1 MAGVGWSHFF
11 FLCYVPRSLVLAR
24 ATHFPTSPLSRK
36 PPPAEAAVDTSD
48 MADFSP
54 EQLEACLLQL
64 THPDT
69 EQIKQ
74 AEAAVKVYLKKLAS
88 VGGLMTQL
96 QLSGKPEVR
105 QLAALMLRKKLFKH
119 WPKLD
124 DATQAGVKQA
134 LLARAAEDPV
144 HVVRSAVA
152 TLIASLALHEAPA
165 GKWPELMVFIN
176 TCAASASEDQREIA
190 MKLLQLLGESMG
202 THLQP
207 HFNDLKN
214 IYAAALQDAQSLK
227 VRVASM
233 RAACALVD
241 FLEDHDLRL
250 FQTLVPLQLT
260 VLQQCVANGA
270 EPEAVEFLDVFS
282 EIASNPFPILDQ
294 AFPAFIELLLQV
306 IVHDKLEVSTRAS
319 ASYALGEFLKKK
331 PKTIGKKNLVASIF
345 TTMLNI
351 VAADDDVSCGLISGL
366 LERDQKDSDDDDDE
380 DESPGHLAQ
389 QTLDSLALSV
399 PAKYLNPVVFG
410 ICNEYIQSPDA
421 RKRKAG
427 VLALG
432 ILSEG
437 CCEFMCENVKELL
450 PAVYRV
456 AQDPDQKVREAACF
470 ALGQFAEF
478 LQPNIMDHYA
488 EILPIGIA
496 LLDDS
501 TSAIKATALYVLD
514 EITQSMESHQVLPY
528 LDTLVT
534 KLVTVLR
541 SATPQ
546 LQKMALD
553 ALGSIALGAKDAFL
567 PYFQS
572 VAELIQHFW
581 SITDPKFF
589 FLRGASIECLGY
601 LATALG
607 KDAFRPYFA
616 ASMPFVFASFALDDS
631 ELKEQA
637 FVYFINI
644 TSIFKEEFGPFL
656 DEAAT
661 HVLREIESDEGIRV
675 VDDEEDALE
684 ALDSDDDEDDDDEN
698 VLRHIS
704 IRTDA
709 LNSKVRAVA
718 AVEEMALNCGA
729 IFERYIPKFLEALA
743 PLTEYIHE
751 DVRAA
756 VAEALAALVIC
767 SFDASHPGS
776 GDAQVWTKGEFSKAA
791 VLSGNNVV
799 IVDAVMKS
807 MLEML
812 EDPEEVVVEKTFNA
826 IKAMSARVGPVVTV
840 DHLAEITRVTTAV
853 LSNTHVCQATAE
865 DDDDDEEGAEGGSV
879 LEAASEL
886 IGVLGKC
893 YGDKFLATF
902 QELFPKLLAFATG
915 LRASRDRAA
924 AVGCFAEVLRELGP
938 AALGFVESVF
948 PVVVQGLA
956 SDNFVLK
963 ANSAFC
969 VGILAEVSGEKLYPA
984 YEQILHALRPL
995 FEAEGSDDV
1004 VVDNACAAVARLI
1017 LAGVGSVPLEHV
1029 LPVFLGAMPLKADF
1043 DENGVV
1049 FACLNGLVRSQNA
1062 AVVAFVPQIIEVYA
1076 KALAPSSSL
1085 DEEQQAEV
1093 KACVR
1098 GLAGAFEAQIKEVAA
1113 QLSPELQAA
1122 LSSALH

>member
-1 MAGVGWSHFF
+1 
-11 FLCYVPRSLVLAR
+11 
-24 ATHFPTSPLSRK
+24 
-36 PPPAEAAVDTSD
+36 

-64 THPDT
+64 TNPNT

-74 AEAAVKVYLKKLAS
+74 AEAALKPYLKKISS

-96 QLSGKPEVR
+96 QLSQKAEVR

-119 WPKLD
+119 WPKID
-124 DATQAGVKQA
+124 EGTQAGVKQA

-144 HVVRSAVA
+144 PVVRSAVA
-152 TLIASLALHEAPA
+152 TLISSLALHEVPS
-165 GKWPELMVFIN
+165 GKWPELMIFIN
-176 TCAASASEDQREIA
+176 TGASSGSEDQREIS

-214 IYAAALQDAQSLK
+214 LYIAALQDPQSLK

-233 RAACALVD
+233 RAACALIE
-241 FLEDHDLRL
+241 FLEESDLRG
-250 FQTLVPLQLT
+250 FQTLVPLMIE
-260 VLQQCVANGA
+260 VLQQCIVNGA
-270 EPEAVEFLDVFS
+270 ESEAVEFLDMFS
-282 EIASNPFPILDQ
+282 EIASHPFPILDQ

-319 ASYALGEFLKKK
+319 ASYAIGEFIKKK
-331 PKTIGKKNLVASIF
+331 PKTIGRKNLVGKIF
-345 TTMLNI
+345 TTMLDI
-351 VAADDDVSCGLISGL
+351 VASDDDVSCGLISNL
-366 LERDQKDSDDDDDE
+366 LERDSKEGDDDDE

-399 PAKYLNPVVFG
+399 PAKYLNSVVFG

-437 CCEFMCENVKELL
+437 CCEFMCQNVNELL

-478 LQPNIMDHYA
+478 LQPNITDHYTD
-488 EILPIGIA
+488 ILPIGIA

-501 TSAIKATALYVLD
+501 TKAIKATALYVLD

-534 KLVTVLR
+534 KLMTVLGT
-541 SATPQ
+541 SSPQ
-546 LQKMALD
+546 LQKMSLD
-553 ALGSIALGAKDAFL
+553 ALGSIAIGAKEAFL
-567 PYFQS
+567 PYFTT
-572 VAELIQHFW
+572 VVDLIQPFW
-581 SITDPKFF
+581 NITDPKYF
-589 FLRGASIECLGY
+589 FLRGAAIECLGY

-616 ASMPFVFASFALDDS
+616 PSMPFVFASFDLDDS

-637 FVYFINI
+637 FVYFINV
-644 TSIFKEEFGPFL
+644 TSIFKEEFAPFL
-656 DEAAT
+656 EQAAT
-661 HVLREIESDEGIRV
+661 HVLRAIESDEGIRV
-675 VDDEEDALE
+675 VDDEEDVLE
-684 ALDSDDDEDDDDEN
+684 GLDSDDDEDDDEN
-698 VLRHIS
+698 LLRHIS

-729 IFERYIPKFLEALA
+729 IFEPYIPKFLEALA

-776 GDAQVWTKGEFSKAA
+776 VDTQVWTKGDFNKNI
-791 VLSGNNVV
+791 LTPNNTV
-799 IVDAVMKS
+799 IVNAVMKA
-807 MLEML
+807 LVEDLL

-840 DHLAEITRVTTAV
+840 DHMTKITRVTKAV
-853 LSNTHVCQATAE
+853 LCHEHVCQASAE
-865 DDDDDEEGAEGGSV
+865 DDDDEESEGGSV
-879 LEAASEL
+879 LEASSEL

-893 YGDKFLATF
+893 YGEQFLGTF
-902 QELFPKLLAFATG
+902 QEIFPQLLSFAQG
-915 LRASRDRAA
+915 IRASRDRAA

-938 AALGFVESVF
+938 SSLNFVESVF
-948 PVVVQGLA
+948 PVVIQGLA
-956 SDNFVLK
+956 SGNFVLK

-969 VGILAEVSGEKLYPA
+969 VGILAEISGDKLYAA
-984 YEQILHALRPL
+984 YEQILHAVRPL
-995 FEAEGSDDV
+995 FDAEANDDV

-1017 LAGVGSVPLEHV
+1017 LAGVAHVPLEHV
-1029 LPVFLGAMPLKADF
+1029 LPVFLGALPLKADF
-1043 DENGVV
+1043 DENNVV
-1049 FACLNGLVRSQNA
+1049 FSCLNGLVKSQNP
-1062 AVVAFVPQIIEVYA
+1062 AVVNFIPQIIEVYA
-1076 KALAPSSSL
+1076 KSLASSNV
-1085 DEEQQAEV
+1085 DEEDQVEIKV
-1093 KACVR
+1093 CVR
-1098 GLAGAFEAQIKEVAA
+1098 GLFGLFEAQIKEIAA
-1113 QLSPELQAA
+1113 QLSPELQSA
-1122 LSSALH
+1122 LSSALN

>member
-1 MAGVGWSHFF
+1 
-11 FLCYVPRSLVLAR
+11 
-24 ATHFPTSPLSRK
+24 
-36 PPPAEAAVDTSD
+36 

-69 EQIKQ
+69 EQIKV
-74 AEAAVKVYLKKLAS
+74 AEAAIKAYLKKISS
-88 VGGLMTQL
+88 VAGLMTQL

-124 DATQAGVKQA
+124 AATQVSVKQA
-134 LLARAAEDPV
+134 LLARAAEDPIP
-144 HVVRSAVA
+144 VVRSAVA
-152 TLIASLALHEAPA
+152 TLISSLALHEVPT
-165 GKWPELMVFIN
+165 GKWPELMIFIN
-176 TCAASASEDQREIA
+176 TCASSASEDQRETA

-202 THLQP
+202 TYLQP
-207 HFNDLKN
+207 HFNDLKSL
-214 IYAAALQDAQSLK
+214 YATALQDPQSLK

-233 RAACALVD
+233 RAASALVE
-241 FLEDHDLRL
+241 FLEEPDLRG
-250 FQTLVPLQLT
+250 FTTLVPMQIE
-260 VLQQCVANGA
+260 VLQQCVVNGA
-270 EPEAVEFLDVFS
+270 ESEAVEFLDVFS
-282 EIASNPFPILDQ
+282 EIASHPFPILDQ

-319 ASYALGEFLKKK
+319 ASYALGEFIKKK
-331 PKTIGKKNLVASIF
+331 PKTIGKKNLVAKIF
-345 TTMLNI
+345 ATMLDI
-351 VAADDDVSCGLISGL
+351 VANDDDVSCGLISNL
-366 LERDQKDSDDDDDE
+366 LERDTKDAGDEDDE

-399 PAKYLNPVVFG
+399 PAKYLNTVVFG

-437 CCEFMCENVKELL
+437 CCEFMCDNVTELL

-478 LQPNIMDHYA
+478 LQPNITDHYSD
-488 EILPIGIA
+488 ILPIGIA
-496 LLDDS
+496 LLDDA
-501 TSAIKATALYVLD
+501 TNAIKATALYVLD
-514 EITQSMESHQVLPY
+514 EITQSMESDQVLPY
-528 LDTLVT
+528 LETLVT
-534 KLVTVLR
+534 KLVNVLR
-541 SATPQ
+541 SSPPQ

-553 ALGSIALGAKDAFL
+553 ALGSIAIGAKEAFL
-567 PYFQS
+567 PYFP
-572 VAELIQHFW
+572 VVVELIQPFW
-581 SITDPKFF
+581 GITDPKYF
-589 FLRGASIECLGY
+589 FLRGAGIECLGY

-607 KDAFRPYFA
+607 KEAFRPYFA
-616 ASMPFVFASFALDDS
+616 PSMPFVFASFELDDS

-644 TSIFKEEFGPFL
+644 TSIFKEEFEPFL
-656 DEAAT
+656 EAAAT
-661 HVLREIESDEGIRV
+661 HVLKEIESDEGIRV
-675 VDDEEDALE
+675 VDDEEDVLE
-684 ALDSDDDEDDDDEN
+684 GLDSDDDEDEDEN
-698 VLRHIS
+698 VMRHIS

-729 IFERYIPKFLEALA
+729 IFDKYIPKFLEALA

-776 GDAQVWTKGEFSKAA
+776 VDAQVWTKGDFNKSI
-791 VLSGNNVV
+791 LSANNGV
-799 IVDAVMKS
+799 IVNAVMKS
-807 MLEML
+807 LVEELL

-840 DHLAEITRVTTAV
+840 DHLAEITRVTQAV
-853 LSNTHVCQATAE
+853 LTHTHICQASAE
-865 DDDDDEEGAEGGSV
+865 DDDEDEESEGGSV
-879 LEAASEL
+879 LESASEL

-893 YGDKFLATF
+893 YGEHFLATF
-902 QELFPKLLAFATG
+902 QELFPHLLAFATG

-938 AALGFVESVF
+938 SSLNFVESVF
-948 PVVVQGLA
+948 PVVIQGLA
-956 SDNFVLK
+956 SDNYVLK

-969 VGILAEVSGEKLYPA
+969 VGILAEISGDKLYSA
-984 YEQILHALRPL
+984 YEQILHAVRPL
-995 FEAEGSDDV
+995 FVAEGSDDV

-1017 LAGVGSVPLEHV
+1017 LAGVAHVPLEHV

-1043 DENGVV
+1043 DENPVV
-1049 FACLNGLVRSQNA
+1049 FQCLNGLVQSQNA

-1076 KALAPSSSL
+1076 KALAPDSSV

-1093 KACVR
+1093 KLCVR
-1098 GLAGAFEAQIKEVAA
+1098 GLFGAFEAQIKEVAA

-1122 LSSALH
+1122 LSSALN

>member
-1 MAGVGWSHFF
+1 
-11 FLCYVPRSLVLAR
+11 
-24 ATHFPTSPLSRK
+24 
-36 PPPAEAAVDTSD
+36 

-74 AEAAVKVYLKKLAS
+74 AEAAIKVYLKKIAS

-96 QLSGKPEVR
+96 QLSAKPEVR

-124 DATQAGVKQA
+124 AATQAGVKQA

-152 TLIASLALHEAPA
+152 TLIASLALHEVPA
-165 GKWPELMVFIN
+165 GKWPELMVYIN
-176 TCAASASEDQREIA
+176 TLAASASEDQREIA

-207 HFNDLKN
+207 HFNGLKP

-241 FLEDHDLRL
+241 FLEDHDLRS
-250 FQTLVPLQLT
+250 FQSLVPLQLT

-331 PKTIGKKNLVASIF
+331 PKTIGKKHLVASIF

-351 VAADDDVSCGLISGL
+351 VAGDDDVSCGLISGL
-366 LERDQKDSDDDDDE
+366 LERDQQDGDGDGDDDDE

-421 RKRKAG
+421 RRRKAG

-437 CCEFMCENVKELL
+437 CCDFMCENVTELL

-456 AQDPDQKVREAACF
+456 AQDPEQKVREAACF

-478 LQPNIMDHYA
+478 LQPNIMDHYS

-534 KLVTVLR
+534 KLVAVLR

-553 ALGSIALGAKDAFL
+553 ALGSIALGAKEAFL

-581 SITDPKFF
+581 SITEPKFF

-616 ASMPFVFASFALDDS
+616 ASMPFVFASFELDDS

-644 TSIFKEEFGPFL
+644 TSIFKDEFAPFL
-656 DEAAT
+656 EQAAM

-675 VDDEEDALE
+675 VDDDEDALE
-684 ALDSDDDEDDDDEN
+684 ALDSDDDEDDDEN

-729 IFERYIPKFLEALA
+729 IFDRFIPKFLEALA

-756 VAEALAALVIC
+756 VAEALAALAIS
-767 SFDASHPGS
+767 SFDAAHPGS
-776 GDAQVWTKGEFSKAA
+776 VDAQVWVKGDVGNAA
-791 VLSGNNVV
+791 LLSANNAL

-807 MLEML
+807 LLEML
-812 EDPEEVVVEKTFNA
+812 EDPEEVVVEKAFNA
-826 IKAMSARVGPVVTV
+826 IKAMSARLGPIVTAP
-840 DHLAEITRVTTAV
+840 HLVEIARVTTAV
-853 LSNTHVCQATAE
+853 LTHTHVCQATAE
-865 DDDDDEEGAEGGSV
+865 DDDEEEGAEGGSV

-886 IGVLGKC
+886 VGVLGKC

-948 PVVVQGLA
+948 PVAVQGLA
-956 SDNFVLK
+956 SDNYVLK

-984 YEQILHALRPL
+984 YEQILTALRPL
-995 FEAEGSDDV
+995 FESAGSDEV
-1004 VVDNACAAVARLI
+1004 VADNACAAVARLI
-1017 LAGVGSVPLEHV
+1017 IAGGSAVPLEHV
-1029 LPVFLGAMPLKADF
+1029 LPVFVGALPLKADF

-1049 FACLNGLVRSQNA
+1049 FQCLNGLVKSLSPV
-1062 AVVAFVPQIIEVYA
+1062 VVALVPQIIEVYA

-1085 DEEQQAEV
+1085 DEEQQVEV
-1093 KACVR
+1093 KLCVR
-1098 GLAGAFEAQIKEVAA
+1098 GLFGAFEAQIKEVAA

-1122 LSSALH
+1122 LASALN

>member
-1 MAGVGWSHFF
+1 
-11 FLCYVPRSLVLAR
+11 
-24 ATHFPTSPLSRK
+24 
-36 PPPAEAAVDTSD
+36 
-48 MADFSP
+48 MADFTP

-74 AEAAVKVYLKKLAS
+74 AEVAIKVYLKKISS

-96 QLSGKPEVR
+96 QLSQKAEVR
-105 QLAALMLRKKLFKH
+105 QLAALMLRKKVFKH

-124 DATQAGVKQA
+124 EATQAGVKQA
-134 LLARAAEDPV
+134 LLVRAAEDPV
-144 HVVRSAVA
+144 PVVRSTVA
-152 TLIASLALHEAPA
+152 TLISSLALHEVPT

-176 TCAASASEDQREIA
+176 TCASSANEDQREIS

-214 IYAAALQDAQSLK
+214 LYAAALQDPQSLK

-233 RAACALVD
+233 RAACALIE
-241 FLEDHDLRL
+241 FLEEADLRG
-250 FQTLVPLQLT
+250 FQSLVPLMIE
-260 VLQQCVANGA
+260 VLQQCVVNGA
-270 EPEAVEFLDVFS
+270 ESEAVEFLDVFS
-282 EIASNPFPILDQ
+282 EIASHPFPILDQ

-319 ASYALGEFLKKK
+319 ASYAIGEFIKKK
-331 PKTIGKKNLVASIF
+331 PKTIGKKNLVAKIF
-345 TTMLNI
+345 TTMLDI
-351 VAADDDVSCGLISGL
+351 VANDDDVSCGLISNL
-366 LERDQKDSDDDDDE
+366 LERDSKDADDDDE
-380 DESPGHLAQ
+380 DDESPGHLAQ
-389 QTLDSLALSV
+389 QTLDTLALSV
-399 PAKYLNPVVFG
+399 PAKYLNTVVFG

-437 CCEFMCENVKELL
+437 CCEFMCQNVNELL

-478 LQPNIMDHYA
+478 LQPNITDHYTD
-488 EILPIGIA
+488 ILPIGIA

-501 TSAIKATALYVLD
+501 TKAIKATALYVLD

-534 KLVTVLR
+534 KLVNVLR
-541 SATPQ
+541 TSSPQ
-546 LQKMALD
+546 LQKMSLD
-553 ALGSIALGAKDAFL
+553 ALGSIAIGAKDAFL
-567 PYFQS
+567 PYFTS
-572 VAELIQHFW
+572 VAELIQPFW

-589 FLRGASIECLGY
+589 FLRGAAIECLGY

-616 ASMPFVFASFALDDS
+616 PSMPFVFASFDLDDS

-637 FVYFINI
+637 FVYFINV
-644 TSIFKEEFGPFL
+644 TSIFKEEFAPFL
-656 DEAAT
+656 EQTAT
-661 HVLREIESDEGIRV
+661 YVLQAIESDEGIRV
-675 VDDEEDALE
+675 VDDEEDVLE
-684 ALDSDDDEDDDDEN
+684 GLDSDDDEDDDEN
-698 VLRHIS
+698 LLRHIS

-729 IFERYIPKFLEALA
+729 IFEPYIPKFLEALA

-776 GDAQVWTKGEFSKAA
+776 VDTQVWSKGDFNKNI
-791 VLSGNNVV
+791 LTPNNAV
-799 IVDAVMKS
+799 IVNAVMKA
-807 MLEML
+807 LVEDLL

-826 IKAMSARVGPVVTV
+826 IKAMSARVGPVITV
-840 DHLAEITRVTTAV
+840 DHMAEISRITKAV
-853 LSNTHVCQATAE
+853 LSHEHVCQASAE
-865 DDDDDEEGAEGGSV
+865 DDDEEESEGGSV
-879 LEAASEL
+879 LESASEL

-893 YGDKFLATF
+893 YGEHFLATF
-902 QELFPKLLAFATG
+902 QEIFPQLLSFATG

-938 AALGFVESVF
+938 SSLNFVESVF
-948 PVVVQGLA
+948 PVVIQGLA

-969 VGILAEVSGEKLYPA
+969 VGILAEISGDKLYAA
-984 YEQILHALRPL
+984 YEQILHAVRPL
-995 FEAEGSDDV
+995 FAADANDDV

-1017 LAGVGSVPLEHV
+1017 LAGVAHVPLEHV
-1029 LPVFLGAMPLKADF
+1029 LPVFLSALPLKADF
-1043 DENGVV
+1043 DESNVV
-1049 FACLNGLVRSQNA
+1049 FSCLNGLVKSQNP
-1062 AVVAFVPQIIEVYA
+1062 AVVNFIPQIIEVYA
-1076 KALAPSSSL
+1076 KSLTPSSNV
-1085 DEEQQAEV
+1085 DEEDQAEI
-1093 KACVR
+1093 KLCVR
-1098 GLAGAFEAQIKEVAA
+1098 GLFGAFEAQIKEVAA
-1113 QLSPELQAA
+1113 QLSPELQSA
-1122 LSSALH
+1122 LSSALN

>member
-1 MAGVGWSHFF
+1 
-11 FLCYVPRSLVLAR
+11 
-24 ATHFPTSPLSRK
+24 
-36 PPPAEAAVDTSD
+36 

-64 THPDT
+64 TNPDT

-74 AEAAVKVYLKKLAS
+74 AEAAIKVYLKKIVS
-88 VGGLMTQL
+88 VVGLMTQL
-96 QLSGKPEVR
+96 QHSAKPEVR

-124 DATQAGVKQA
+124 EPTKAGVKQA

-144 HVVRSAVA
+144 PVVRSAVA
-152 TLIASLALHEAPA
+152 TLISSLALHEVPA
-165 GKWPELMVFIN
+165 GKWPELMIFIN
-176 TCAASASEDQREIA
+176 TCASSSSEDQREIS
-190 MKLLQLLGESMG
+190 MKLLQLLSESMG

-207 HFNDLKN
+207 HFNDLKTL
-214 IYAAALQDAQSLK
+214 YAAGLQDPQSLK

-233 RAACALVD
+233 RAACAIVE
-241 FLEDHDLRL
+241 FLEEHDLRN
-250 FQTLVPLQLT
+250 FQSLVPLQIA
-260 VLQQCVANGA
+260 VLQQCVVNGA

-282 EIASNPFPILDQ
+282 EIASHPFPILDQ
-294 AFPAFIELLLQV
+294 SFPAFIELLLQV

-331 PKTIGKKNLVASIF
+331 PKTIGKKQLVGKIF
-345 TTMLNI
+345 TTMLDI
-351 VAADDDVSCGLISGL
+351 VAGDDDVSCGLISNL
-366 LERDQKDSDDDDDE
+366 LERDTKDADDDDE

-399 PAKYLNPVVFG
+399 PAKYLNSVVFG

-437 CCEFMCENVKELL
+437 CCEFMCENVTDLL

-456 AQDPDQKVREAACF
+456 AQDPEQKVREAACF

-478 LQPNIMDHYA
+478 LQPNITDHYTD
-488 EILPIGIA
+488 ILPIGIA

-501 TSAIKATALYVLD
+501 TNAIKATALYVLD
-514 EITQSMESHQVLPY
+514 EITQSMDSHQVLPY

-534 KLVTVLR
+534 KLVAVLR
-541 SATPQ
+541 ASTPQ

-553 ALGSIALGAKDAFL
+553 ALGSIAIGAKDAFQ

-581 SITDPKFF
+581 SITDPKYF
-589 FLRGASIECLGY
+589 FLRGAAIECLGY

-616 ASMPFVFASFALDDS
+616 PSMPFVFASFELDDS

-644 TSIFKEEFGPFL
+644 TSIFKDEFAPFL
-656 DEAAT
+656 EQAAM
-661 HVLREIESDEGIRV
+661 HVLHEIESDEGIRV
-675 VDDEEDALE
+675 VDDEEDVLE
-684 ALDSDDDEDDDDEN
+684 GLDSDDDEDDDEN

-776 GDAQVWTKGEFSKAA
+776 VDAQVWTKGDISKSI
-791 VLSGNNVV
+791 LSGNNTV
-799 IVDAVMKS
+799 IVEAVMKS
-807 MLEML
+807 LADDLL

-826 IKAMSARVGPVVTV
+826 IKAMSARVGPVVT
-840 DHLAEITRVTTAV
+840 AEYLPSIMRATQAV
-853 LSNTHVCQATAE
+853 LTHTHVCQASAE
-865 DDDDDEEGAEGGSV
+865 DDDDEDDAEGGSV

-893 YGDKFLATF
+893 YGPRFLEPFT
-902 QELFPKLLAFATG
+902 ELFPNLLAFATG

-938 AALGFVESVF
+938 ASLQFVERVF
-948 PVVVQGLA
+948 PVAVQGLA
-956 SDNFVLK
+956 SDNYVLK

-969 VGILAEVSGEKLYPA
+969 VGILAEVSGDKLYPA

-995 FEAEGSDDV
+995 FVAEGSDDV

-1017 LAGVGSVPLEHV
+1017 LAGVASVPLEHV

-1043 DENGVV
+1043 DENSVV
-1049 FACLNGLVRSQNA
+1049 FACLNGLVKSQNP

-1076 KALAPSSSL
+1076 KALLPTSSV
-1085 DEEQQAEV
+1085 DDAEQAEIKV
-1093 KACVR
+1093 CVR
-1098 GLAGAFEAQIKEVAA
+1098 GLFGAFEAQIKEVAA

-1122 LSSALH
+1122 LGSALQ